1 MTKTLF
7 ASAALLLAAAIPAFA
22 DEAPAQV
29 SFKRDGETYVYTKV
43 QKADRVIL
51 TGHRYPS
58 GVAFDLT
65 VRGDWVTGISD
76 GVPVSFTMPNAQAK
90 VNLSPEVAAR

>member
-7 ASAALLLAAAIPAFA
+7 AAAALLMAALPAFA
-22 DEAPAQV
+22 DEAPVQL
-29 SFKRDGETYVYTKV
+29 SFQRDGETYVYTKV
-43 QKADRVIL
+43 QKADRVVL

-65 VRGDWVTGISD
+65 VRGGWVTGTSD
-76 GVPVSFTMPNAQAK
+76 GVPVSFTMPPARAK
-90 VNLSPEVAAR
+90 AKLSPVVAAR

>member
-7 ASAALLLAAAIPAFA
+7 ASAALLLAATVPAFA
-22 DEAPAQV
+22 DEAPAQLR
-29 SFKRDGETYVYTKV
+29 FQRDGETYVYTKV

-65 VRGDWVTGISD
+65 VRGDWVTGTSD
-76 GVPVSFTMPNAQAK
+76 GVAVSFTMPGAQAK
-90 VNLSPEVAAR
+90 ASLSPEVAAR

>member
-7 ASAALLLAAAIPAFA
+7 ASAALLLAAAVPALA
-22 DEAPAQV
+22 DEAPAQI

-43 QKADRVIL
+43 HKADRVIL

-58 GVAFDLT
+58 GVAFELT
-65 VRGDWVTGISD
+65 VRGDWVTGTSD
-76 GVPVSFTMPNAQAK
+76 GVPVSFTMPSARAK

>member
-7 ASAALLLAAAIPAFA
+7 ASAALLLTATAPAFA
-22 DEAPAQV
+22 GETPAQL
-29 SFKRDGETYVYTKV
+29 SFQRDGETYVYTKV
-43 QKADRVIL
+43 QKADRVVL

-65 VRGDWVTGISD
+65 VRGAWVTGTSD
-76 GVPVSFTMPNAQAK
+76 GAPVSFTMPAAK
-90 VNLSPEVAAR
+90 AKTNLAPVVAAR